1 MRKAASTGLLG
12 CAALVFFGSVAP
24 AGAQVVDSLVK
35 AKALYAEASYDDA
48 LRALATYDG
57 AEAHQYRALCFL
69 ALGKV
74 PEAERALEALVKAA
88 PEYSVS
94 ESDAPPRLVSM
105 FSQTKRRIM
114 PGIIRQLFT
123 DGREK
128 YQAKEMDQARGKFEK
143 VLTLMRDPSVKD
155 VADLKDI
162 QVLSSGYLDIV
173 KGTPPPAP
181 VPSKSVTRTNV
192 SAPVVAESFPS
203 ATASATPAPSAAPA
217 KARPATVT
225 PAVTIRQTVPSYAP
239 QAGAPVQELKGTVK
253 VVIGIDGK
261 VKTASIEESVEPR
274 YDIRLLAAAKSW
286 LYKPALVSGRPIESE
301 KLVSVTVGAK

>member
-1 MRKAASTGLLG
+1 MKKAASTGLLG
-12 CAALVFFGSVAP
+12 CAALIFFGSVAP

-48 LRALATYDG
+48 LRALGTNEG
-57 AEAHQYRALCFL
+57 PEAHQYRALCFL

-74 PEAERALEALVKAA
+74 SEAERALEALINAA

-105 FSQTKRRIM
+105 MSQTKRRIM

-128 YQAKEMDQARGKFEK
+128 YQSKEMDQARGKFEK
-143 VLTLMRDPSVKD
+143 VLTLMRDPAVKD

-173 KGTPPPAP
+173 KNTPPPAP
-181 VPSKSVTRTNV
+181 VPSKSVTRTAV
-192 SAPVVAESFPS
+192 SAPVVNESFPS
-203 ATASATPAPSAAPA
+203 ATPSVTPAPAAP

-225 PAVTIRQTVPSYAP
+225 PAVTLRQTVPSYSP

-261 VKTASIEESVEPR
+261 VKSANIEESVEPR

-301 KLVSVTVGAK
+301 KLVSITVGAK